1 MNIFDLFIN
10 VVESFTICYFFGKYF
25 ELKNYKQYILNNI
38 VIFLE
43 ITAGNLFINTSWLL
57 IIIVGLTL
65 LLLLKICHVRITI
78 ESAVVCICILF
89 MDMICNNVALL
100 IVSFFNMLI
109 SLENMS
115 LTIVV
120 ILSKIFFIFVAVYI
134 SNKKIKFNT
143 QLDENRWGSIVIVF
157 SLLLISFYILANDY
171 VTNNLNKVD
180 VFICMILISIN
191 AIMVINVYLSILEEN
206 EEKMKIKI
214 KNEEI
219 KYKKENYIILARM
232 SDELYRL
239 QHNLR
244 YVLLKIKYCL
254 NDREYDKCKNLVD
267 SYVDKLRKFKILIN
281 TDNPYFDY
289 LINQELND
297 LDLRG
302 IDINISVS
310 ISNSDYY
317 LNKNYVNYVISL
329 MEYLKDKVK
338 KLTIN
343 IYEVNNNN
351 VIEIIL
357 NELDDFFIQ
366 KNIQDLILLIDA
378 EYKISKQNEMLIFKS
393 IQQIHN

>member
-1 MNIFDLFIN
+1 MNLFDLFIN

-100 IVSFFNMLI
+100 IVTFFNMLI

-115 LTIVV
+115 LTIAV
-120 ILSKIFFIFVAVYI
+120 IISKIFFIFVAVYI

-143 QLDENRWGSIVIVF
+143 QLDESRWGSIVIVF
-157 SLLLISFYILANDY
+157 SLLLISLYILANDY

-254 NDREYDKCKNLVD
+254 
-267 SYVDKLRKFKILIN
+267 
-281 TDNPYFDY
+281 
-289 LINQELND
+289 
-297 LDLRG
+297 
-302 IDINISVS
+302 
-310 ISNSDYY
+310 
-317 LNKNYVNYVISL
+317 
-329 MEYLKDKVK
+329 
-338 KLTIN
+338 
-343 IYEVNNNN
+343 
-351 VIEIIL
+351 
-357 NELDDFFIQ
+357 
-366 KNIQDLILLIDA
+366 
-378 EYKISKQNEMLIFKS
+378 
-393 IQQIHN
+393 

>member
-1 MNIFDLFIN
+1 MNLFDLFIN

-100 IVSFFNMLI
+100 IVTFFNMLI

-115 LTIVV
+115 LTIAV
-120 ILSKIFFIFVAVYI
+120 IISKIFFIFVAVYI

-143 QLDENRWGSIVIVF
+143 QLDESRWGSIVIVF
-157 SLLLISFYILANDY
+157 SLLLISLYILANDY

-297 LDLRG
+297 LNLRG

-393 IQQIHN
+393 IQQNHN

>member
-1 MNIFDLFIN
+1 MNLFDLFIN

-100 IVSFFNMLI
+100 IVTFFNMLI

-115 LTIVV
+115 LTIAV
-120 ILSKIFFIFVAVYI
+120 IISKIFFIFVAVYI

-143 QLDENRWGSIVIVF
+143 QLDESRWGSIVIVF
-157 SLLLISFYILANDY
+157 SLLLISLYILANDY

-180 VFICMILISIN
+180 VFICMILFSIN

-297 LDLRG
+297 LNLRG

>member
-115 LTIVV
+115 LTIAV

-191 AIMVINVYLSILEEN
+191 AIKVINVYLSILEEN

>member
-1 MNIFDLFIN
+1 MHRIN
-10 VVESFTICYFFGKYF
+10 FLI
-25 ELKNYKQYILNNI
+25 I
-38 VIFLE
+38 VI
-43 ITAGNLFINTSWLL
+43 
-57 IIIVGLTL
+57 IILQ
-65 LLLLKICHVRITI
+65 ITI
-78 ESAVVCICILF
+78 GCKSDKKAFQECV
-89 MDMICNNVALL
+89 N
-100 IVSFFNMLI
+100 
-109 SLENMS
+109 
-115 LTIVV
+115 
-120 ILSKIFFIFVAVYI
+120 FVEKQL
-134 SNKKIKFNT
+134 SNKKIDFV
-143 QLDENRWGSIVIVF
+143 VIIPNQGCAGC
-157 SLLLISFYILANDY
+157 ISYMEDFYIHNNENPSIAF
-171 VTNNLNKVD
+171 VFTNITSLK
-180 VFICMILISIN
+180 IL
-191 AIMVINVYLSILEEN
+191 
-206 EEKMKIKI
+206 KMKIKI

>member
-1 MNIFDLFIN
+1 MNLFDLFIN

-57 IIIVGLTL
+57 IIIAGLTL

-100 IVSFFNMLI
+100 IVTFFNMLI

-115 LTIVV
+115 LTIAV
-120 ILSKIFFIFVAVYI
+120 IISKIFFIFVAVYI

-143 QLDENRWGSIVIVF
+143 QLDESRWGSIVIVF
-157 SLLLISFYILANDY
+157 SLLLISLYILANDY

-297 LDLRG
+297 LNLRG